1 MKGLSRCGAQ
11 GAEPRPGDGIHHLPW
26 SSAVPFLQL
35 QGFAFHQL
43 FRDSSSQLLLLTRH
57 TQGQSKET
65 LCIISSPGWQGRE
78 HKPVQAHCS
87 HSALAKSRAIE
98 LLCSCCSQHS
108 SSPILL
114 QNPPQHSFR
123 GWLTAPTPLN
133 SELECAWLHTKPL
146 LLPALQGMGT
156 HQTQISLSKLSPSA

>member
-1 MKGLSRCGAQ
+1 MLSQGLGMASITFPGAQ
-11 GAEPRPGDGIHHLPW
+11 LCH
-26 SSAVPFLQL
+26 
-35 QGFAFHQL
+35 
-43 FRDSSSQLLLLTRH
+43 SSSSKALLFI
-57 TQGQSKET
+57 SFSET
-65 LCIISSPGWQGRE
+65 AAVSSSCSPGTHKGRARKLCLCIISSPGWQGRE

-87 HSALAKSRAIE
+87 RSALAKSRAIE